1 MSTNKIIEINTKS
14 EKNEKN
20 DLGSSQINLISDD
33 DGIEKNYGFG
43 ISANKLETIMGKY
56 KERGSDFKDLKYFRE
71 QNGVINLINSLLTNE
86 VTGISSL
93 EGREEA
99 YGSNKVFIEPVPPFC
114 SYVWEAL
121 EDMMVRILIV
131 CAVVQIVLG
140 CTLSDDRSKDWIDG
154 VSIIVA
160 ILVVVLVGSITNYQ
174 KETKF
179 HELNEV
185 QNKGTKYN
193 IIRNGKAEEYISD
206 DILVGDLIMIN
217 YGDIMAADLLLIE
230 GNGIKMDE
238 SALTGESDA
247 MKKEPFHKCIELQDQ
262 DKGETKLPS
271 PLILSGTNCIEGSG
285 KAIVLAVGDHSQ
297 KGIIRRTVDNA
308 QENNRTPLEEK
319 LDKIAGMIG
328 YFGLGAGVVTLI
340 ALFIRFGVSF
350 DRQNKDYQ
358 NDSKVES
365 IMTFFLFNFPHKQ
378 IDDKIFGNTNNHLTD
393 PKTMIAKNILDIIIL
408 CISIIVVAIPEGL
421 PLAVTLSLA
430 FSIKKLMDYNN
441 LVRKMHACETMGGAN
456 FICTDKTGTLT
467 KNEMSVFK
475 VLTGNEEFELQQNLN
490 IDTVGKL
497 GTEKKNNSE
506 IVKQIR
512 EDHQK
517 YFKNEEYWEVLKIA
531 IALNVECT
539 ITKNEIKDINGDIE
553 KCETKNK
560 TDKAFIDFLYRFK
573 SPISIEKEK
582 YLKNQSVYKQFP
594 FDSKRK
600 RMTTF
605 VNNEEFSSGYRL
617 FSKGGAE
624 NAALFCNTYLDP
636 ENGSIKPMD
645 DKVVERIKNSIRDF
659 NKDKLRSL
667 YIAYKDITKEEYEN
681 CGKLND
687 EGKLIDQYGMV
698 FLGVFGIRDSL
709 RDGVVEAVGKCHEA
723 KVNVIMVTGDNIV
736 TATAIAKE
744 CGILGNEVNLKDL
757 GPDKIEQDPDA
768 MNDNSRK
775 KEYINIILKNQPRA
789 LTGNS
794 FYNCVGGLIC
804 EECKKET
811 NLCKCPKTEAEAKE
825 IQKKY
830 KETELRPIKKD
841 VIKNMKNFQIVTERL
856 NVMARSQPIHKYALV
871 LGLRALKNVVAVTGD
886 GTNDAPALSKSDVG
900 FAMFAGTDIAK
911 EASDIVIIDNNFS
924 SIVTAIIYGRN
935 IYDNIRKFLQ
945 FQLSVNFCACL
956 IVFICACIGNET
968 PLTPIQMLWVNLIMD
983 SLGSLALATEP
994 PYEELLQREPTKRNE
1009 SIING
1014 RMWKH
1019 ICLQSLIQ
1027 IIILLILYLIAPN
1040 FVKEDDLERLAENK
1054 IINYCYGNMPGNS
1067 DPSYIIFGTESSWS
1081 SDTKLRTDIKK
1092 EYCGK
1097 YSTRQSLSV
1106 AFKEYSNANGGS
1118 VHMTIIFNVFVIYTL
1133 FNQINCRMI
1142 DDSFNIFKRIT
1153 RSLLFPLITLIEMGL
1168 QVLIVCLGKSIFH
1181 VANNGLTGVQWG
1193 ICIGFSAITFVV
1205 SIIGKLLPFDKMID
1219 NCIKDEE
1226 IQNEIKPKPPMGQD
1240 KYSNSTEES
1249 SDIIRLHSKKKLY
1262 DQVIPVEERRN
1273 KEDKDI
1279 LRLSES
1285 SSIQIPKEKENL

>member
-114 SYVWEAL
+114 SYVCEAL

-193 IIRNGKAEEYISD
+193 IIRNGKTKEYISD

-262 DKGETKLPS
+262 DKGETKIPS

-636 ENGSIKPMD
+636 ENGAIKPMD

-667 YIAYKDITKEEYEN
+667 YIAYKDITKEEYDN

-709 RDGVVEAVGKCHEA
+709 RDGVVEAVRKCHEA

-1193 ICIGFSAITFVV
+1193 ICFGFSAITFVV